1 MARGDNDYGDEGKT
15 SFSKKSKLAPKSSP
29 KPQAKPAV
37 STKAPAAKEGPM
49 RPKARPLAPA
59 SSKRPRTLNDW
70 TDNKV
75 KDGIADAKLRKTA
88 ADYKKP
94 GMKTPAAKKAAAKGG
109 LSDKGFKFGD
119 LFKGGGLSDKK
130 K

>member
-1 MARGDNDYGDEGKT
+1 MARGDKDYGDEGKT

-37 STKAPAAKEGPM
+37 STKAPAAKKEGPM

-70 TDNKV
+70 ADDKV

-94 GMKTPAAKKAAAKGG
+94 DMKKPAAKKAGG
-109 LSDKGFKFGD
+109 GISDKGFKLGD